1 MDALVLALNPSI
13 DAEWRVKSA
22 QWEEKNIVLG
32 ERRWAGGKGINVAR
46 WLQFLQGNPRLILP
60 LGGSTGGELAGY
72 LRREKLPAT
81 IIRLREASRVNVIVT
96 TADGRQLRFN
106 PKGPELSRLEWL
118 AILQKTRGL
127 LEGADCAVLSGSLPR
142 GISADAYATM
152 IPHAHR
158 AGAKTILD
166 CDGEAF
172 SLALRARPFLVKPNE
187 HELGHWFGRPL
198 RSESSILRAA
208 RELSDETGGWVLVS
222 RGHEGGLLVNRREKR
237 EFSARPPRLKPVNTV
252 GAGDAMVAAA
262 VRQISLG
269 APPLEWL
276 RWGVAVGTAA
286 TQCVAGHLPRR
297 AMVKR
302 TLKQVVVD

>member
-46 WLQFLQGNPRLILP
+46 WLQFLQGHPRLLLP
-60 LGGSTGGELAGY
+60 LGGTTGKELAVY
-72 LRREKLPAT
+72 LRREKLAAT
-81 IIRLREASRVNVIVT
+81 IIRLRQASRVNVIVT

-106 PKGPELSRLEWL
+106 PRGPELSYLEWA
-118 AILQKTRGL
+118 AILQKSRRL
-127 LEGADCAVLSGSLPR
+127 LKGTDCLVLSGSLPR
-142 GISADAYATM
+142 GVDASAYAQIM
-152 IPHAHR
+152 RHAHR
-158 AGAKTILD
+158 AGVKTILD
-166 CDGEAF
+166 CDGDAF
-172 SLALRARPFLVKPNE
+172 SMALRACPFLVKPNE
-187 HELGHWFGRPL
+187 HELAQWIKKPL
-198 RSESSILRAA
+198 RSETSILRAA
-208 RELSDETGGWVLVS
+208 RALSDETGGWVLVS
-222 RGHEGGLLVNRREKR
+222 RGHRGGLLVNRREKR

-262 VRQISLG
+262 ARQISLG

-286 TQCVAGHLPRR
+286 TQCVAGHLPRP
-297 AMVKR
+297 ALVKKI
-302 TLKQVVVD
+302 LKQVAAA